1 MSIDTERK
9 LKRRR
14 AGLAAVVISLLL
26 LGGLGAVGFN
36 AITNFISRFQI
47 EDYQG
52 EPGPNVRI
60 VIEQGD
66 TGEDVAR
73 KLLEADVVK
82 SFDAIYR
89 EMLNSDFSD
98 IYPGTYEFPTKISGA
113 QALRLLVE
121 GDNKVVVTVT
131 IPEGFRNSQIIE
143 RLVTE
148 LELDKADLDMA
159 IEAAMSRIPSE
170 AVNLEG
176 YLFPATYEFD
186 PNVSAQRV
194 IEVLINRT
202 EQELSKYD
210 ISLSDSFDV
219 IRTASVIQL
228 EAKHAEDFFKVSRV
242 IQNRLEK
249 GMLLQMDSTVNYG
262 TNGTKITTTDEQRAD
277 PNLYN
282 TYVHKGLPVGPIG
295 NPGATAIEAALR
307 PADGDWLYFVT
318 VNLKTGETV
327 FSETYA
333 QHEVAAQQ
341 FYKWLRENPDW
352 ND

>member
-1 MSIDTERK
+1 MTNQNPTNAKKPKTALIALLVS
-9 LKRRR
+9 LV
-14 AGLAAVVISLLL
+14 ALGVVGMVSL
-26 LGGLGAVGFN
+26 GS
-36 AITNFISRFQI
+36 ITNFIARFQI

-52 EPGPNVRI
+52 EPGPITQI
-60 VIEQGD
+60 VIESGD

-73 KLLEADVVK
+73 KLLAADVVK

-113 QALRLLVE
+113 QALRLLIS
-121 GDNKVVVTVT
+121 GDNKVVLTVT
-131 IPEGFRNSQIIE
+131 IPEGYRNSQVVE
-143 RLVTE
+143 KLSG
-148 LELDKADLDMA
+148 DLSLSKEDLNAA
-159 IEAAMSRIPSE
+159 IEAAISSIPE
-170 AVNLEG
+170 QAVNLEG

-186 PNVSAQRV
+186 PGVSATEV
-194 IEVLINRT
+194 IGRMISRT
-202 EQELSKYD
+202 EQELAKYE
-210 ISLSDSFDV
+210 ISLADSFDV

-228 EAKHAEDFFKVSRV
+228 EAMHEEDFFKVSRV
-242 IQNRLEK
+242 IQNRLDR

-262 TNGTKITTTDEQRAD
+262 TNGTKITTTDAQRSD

-307 PADGDWLYFVT
+307 PADGEWLYFVT

-333 QHEVAAQQ
+333 QHEIAAQQ

>member
-1 MSIDTERK
+1 MSIELEKT
-9 LKRRR
+9 KRRR
-14 AGLAAVVISLLL
+14 VGIIALVVSLAL
-26 LGGLGAVGFN
+26 LGGVVAVGFSS
-36 AITNFISRFQI
+36 ITNFISRFQI

-52 EPGPNVRI
+52 EPGPVVQI

-89 EMLNSDFSD
+89 EMLNSDFSE
-98 IYPGTYEFPTKISGA
+98 IYPGTYEFPTKLSGA
-113 QALRLLVE
+113 QALRLLLS
-121 GDNKVVVTVT
+121 GDNKVVLTVT
-131 IPEGFRNSQIIE
+131 IPEGFRNAQVIE
-143 RLVTE
+143 RLSEE
-148 LELDKADLDMA
+148 LSINRSDLETA
-159 IEAAMSRIPSE
+159 IENSMERLPAA

-176 YLFPATYEFD
+176 YLFPATYKFD
-186 PNVSAQRV
+186 PNTSADQVIRV
-194 IEVLINRT
+194 LVDRT
-202 EQELSKYD
+202 EQELSKYE
-210 ISLSDSFDV
+210 IALKDSFDV

-228 EAKHAEDFFKVSRV
+228 EARLEEDFFKVSRV

-262 TNGTKITTTDEQRAD
+262 TGGTKITTTDAQRAD
-277 PNLYN
+277 RNLYN
-282 TYVHKGLPVGPIG
+282 TYVHKGLPLGPIG
-295 NPGATAIEAALR
+295 NPGAVAIEAALR

-327 FSETYA
+327 FSETFA

-341 FYKWLRENPDW
+341 FYKWLREHPDW

>member
-1 MSIDTERK
+1 MTNQNPKAARK
-9 LKRRR
+9 PKTSLI
-14 AGLAAVVISLLL
+14 ALLVSLVALGVV
-26 LGGLGAVGFN
+26 GTVGFSS
-36 AITNFISRFQI
+36 ITNFISRFQI

-52 EPGPNVRI
+52 EPGPVTQI
-60 VIEQGD
+60 VIAPGD

-73 KLLEADVVK
+73 KLLAADVVK

-113 QALRLLVE
+113 QALRLLMS
-121 GDNKVVVTVT
+121 GDNKVVVSVT
-131 IPEGFRNSQIIE
+131 IPEGYRNSQVIE
-143 RLVTE
+143 TLSKE
-148 LELDKADLDMA
+148 LGLASTDLEMA
-159 IEAAMSRIPSE
+159 IESAKASIPGE

-186 PNVSAQRV
+186 PGVSASEV
-194 IEVLINRT
+194 IDKMISRT
-202 EQELSKYD
+202 EQELKKYEV
-210 ISLSDSFDV
+210 SLADSFDV
-219 IRTASVIQL
+219 IRIASVIQL
-228 EAKHAEDFFKVSRV
+228 EAMHEEDFFKVSRV
-242 IQNRLEK
+242 IQNRLDR

-262 TNGTKITTTDEQRAD
+262 TNGTKITTTDAQRAD

-282 TYVHKGLPVGPIG
+282 TYVHKGLPIGPIG
-295 NPGATAIEAALR
+295 NPGAIAIEAALR
-307 PADGDWLYFVT
+307 PADGQWLYFVT
-318 VNLKTGETV
+318 VNLKTGETI

>member
-14 AGLAAVVISLLL
+14 AGLAAVIVSLLL
-26 LGGLGAVGFN
+26 LGGLGAVSFS
-36 AITNFISRFQI
+36 AITNFISRFQV

-52 EPGPNVRI
+52 EPGPTVQI

-148 LELDKADLDMA
+148 IELDEADLDMA

-210 ISLSDSFDV
+210 IALSDSFDV

-295 NPGATAIEAALR
+295 NPGGTAIEAALR

>member
-1 MSIDTERK
+1 LTNQNPTNAKKSKTALIA
-9 LKRRR
+9 L
-14 AGLAAVVISLLL
+14 LVSLVA
-26 LGGLGAVGFN
+26 LGVLGMVSLGS
-36 AITNFISRFQI
+36 ITNFIARFQI

-52 EPGPNVRI
+52 EPGPVTQI
-60 VIEQGD
+60 VIESGD

-73 KLLEADVVK
+73 KLLAADVVK

-113 QALRLLVE
+113 QALRLLIS
-121 GDNKVVVTVT
+121 GDNKVVLTVT
-131 IPEGFRNSQIIE
+131 IPEGYRNSQVVE
-143 RLVTE
+143 KLSG
-148 LELDKADLDMA
+148 DLSLSKEDLNAA
-159 IEAAMSRIPSE
+159 IEAALSSIPE
-170 AVNLEG
+170 QAVNLEG

-186 PNVSAQRV
+186 PGVSATEV
-194 IEVLINRT
+194 IGRMISRT
-202 EQELSKYD
+202 EQELAKYE
-210 ISLSDSFDV
+210 ISLADSFDV

-228 EAKHAEDFFKVSRV
+228 EAMHEEDFFKVSRV
-242 IQNRLEK
+242 IQNRLDRS
-249 GMLLQMDSTVNYG
+249 MLLQMDSTVNYG
-262 TNGTKITTTDEQRAD
+262 TNGTKITTTDAQRSD

-307 PADGDWLYFVT
+307 PADGEWLYFVT

-333 QHEVAAQQ
+333 QHEIAAQQ

>member
-1 MSIDTERK
+1 MSIELEKTKRK
-9 LKRRR
+9 RVGIIALVVS
-14 AGLAAVVISLLL
+14 LAL
-26 LGGLGAVGFN
+26 LGGVVAVGFSS
-36 AITNFISRFQI
+36 ITNFISRFQI

-52 EPGPNVRI
+52 EPGPVVQI

-89 EMLNSDFSD
+89 EMLNSDFSE
-98 IYPGTYEFPTKISGA
+98 IYPGTYEFPTKLSGA
-113 QALRLLVE
+113 QALRLLLS
-121 GDNKVVVTVT
+121 GDNKVVLTVT
-131 IPEGFRNSQIIE
+131 IPEGFRNAQVIE
-143 RLVTE
+143 RLSEE
-148 LELDKADLDMA
+148 LSINRADLETA
-159 IEAAMSRIPSE
+159 IENSMERLPAA

-176 YLFPATYEFD
+176 YLFPATYKFD
-186 PNVSAQRV
+186 PNISADQVIRV
-194 IEVLINRT
+194 LVDRT
-202 EQELSKYD
+202 EQELSKYE
-210 ISLSDSFDV
+210 IALKDSFDV

-228 EAKHAEDFFKVSRV
+228 EARHEEDFFKVSRV

-262 TNGTKITTTDEQRAD
+262 TGGTKITTTDAQRAD
-277 PNLYN
+277 RNLYN

-295 NPGATAIEAALR
+295 NPGAVAIEAALR

-327 FSETYA
+327 FSETFA